1 MASASTLRSLMEI
14 RVVLVIGSFMAS
26 ASTLRFL
33 IGIRVVLV
41 IERHGSSAFGL
52 LGHLALGLGLKPDL
66 CVRIACVLCEDC

>member
-41 IERHGSSAFGL
+41 MECHGSSACGFSFFFFVGSRGL
-52 LGHLALGLGLKPDL
+52 RFFFW
-66 CVRIACVLCEDC
+66 VRL

>member
-1 MASASTLRSLMEI
+1 MEI

-41 IERHGSSAFGL
+41 MECHGSSACGFSLFL
-52 LGHLALGLGLKPDL
+52 L
-66 CVRIACVLCEDC
+66 